1 MYEDNELDLLFGK
14 FSSVTTGHAEHFH
27 REDSLAVRSSRPHVR
42 GERGEDG
49 RRKAAHAGLA
59 SLSNMAEKRES
70 ENYEFH
76 GHD

>member
-1 MYEDNELDLLFGK
+1 MLPIAIRIEE
-14 FSSVTTGHAEHFH
+14 VVI

-49 RRKAAHAGLA
+49 RRKAAIVGLA
-59 SLSNMAEKRES
+59 SLSNGAEKRES

-76 GHD
+76 GHNWTFYSK

>member
-1 MYEDNELDLLFGK
+1 MEE
-14 FSSVTTGHAEHFH
+14 VVV

-49 RRKAAHAGLA
+49 RRKAAHVGLA